1 MMTSVSLTNVSFSFL
16 KGSPEFLDLVLD
28 NINSAVLLLNNRMQ
42 LISFNNAL
50 FDVFTK
56 NKEKD
61 LKYVRCGE
69 AIGCAY
75 QVEEQKQCGETSKCK
90 TCELRLSA
98 ISTYLENTTTFRK
111 EITRPFY
118 LDNNEKVNMKLQY
131 TTKYFAFENDKYILM
146 LIECMDFES

>member
-1 MMTSVSLTNVSFSFL
+1 MMTSVALTNVSFNFL

-28 NINSAVLLLNNRMQ
+28 NINSAVLLLNNKMQ

-50 FDVFTK
+50 FDVFSK

-69 AIGCAY
+69 AMGCAY